1 MPVRVQLLY
10 CPIFIC
16 ADVRDKYDRTILLFA
31 CSGGSLPVVQ
41 YLVEEVKC
49 DVGESV
55 PAVYTICYQMLCDS

>member
-1 MPVRVQLLY
+1 MLVRVQLLY

-16 ADVRDKYDRTILLFA
+16 ADVRDRYNRTILHDA

-55 PAVYTICYQMLCDS
+55 SAVYTICYQMLCDS